1 MLINPPQLY
10 LLRKFKKKNGIVKA
24 ASSLAKGLW
33 EAEWIENLW
42 LARMLTQQN
51 TRAQISGIY
60 L

>member
-10 LLRKFKKKNGIVKA
+10 MLRKLKKKGIVKA

-51 TRAQISGIY
+51 TRAPISGIY

>member
-10 LLRKFKKKNGIVKA
+10 MLRKFKKNGIVKA

-33 EAEWIENLW
+33 EAEWIKNLW
-42 LARMLTQQN
+42 LARMFTQQN
-51 TRAQISGIY
+51 TRAPISGIY